1 MIEKEF
7 AVHEAV
13 CAQRYTAI
21 EKSFVGGDRR
31 MTRIEYLLYIVIGA
45 VLLGTMKLLL
55 GGQTFID
62 NSLVIGAILVLVVLL
77 LPKGL
82 LPTLMGWR
90 KQHGQRSVNRAHSN
104 SMRRRGGERRQQ
116 RGASEQDK
124 TGHRS

>member
-1 MIEKEF
+1 M
-7 AVHEAV
+7 
-13 CAQRYTAI
+13 
-21 EKSFVGGDRR
+21 GP
-31 MTRIEYLLYIVIGA
+31 VIGA

-77 LPKGL
+77 LPRGL

-90 KQHGQRSVNRAHSN
+90 KQQGQRSVSRARSN

-116 RGASEQDK
+116 RTAQATDK
-124 TGHRS
+124 PGQGS

>member
-1 MIEKEF
+1 
-7 AVHEAV
+7 
-13 CAQRYTAI
+13 
-21 EKSFVGGDRR
+21 
-31 MTRIEYLLYIVIGA
+31 
-45 VLLGTMKLLL
+45 MKLLL

-82 LPTLMGWR
+82 LPTVLGWR
-90 KQHGQRSVNRAHSN
+90 KQQGQRSVNRAHSN

-116 RGASEQDK
+116 RSAGEPDK